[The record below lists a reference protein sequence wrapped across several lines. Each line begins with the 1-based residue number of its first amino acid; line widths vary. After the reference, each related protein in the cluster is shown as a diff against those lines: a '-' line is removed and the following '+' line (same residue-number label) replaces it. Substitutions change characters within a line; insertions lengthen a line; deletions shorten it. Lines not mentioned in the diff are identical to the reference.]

1 MNVSRDLKE
10 KISKLK
16 FINAIKSNKNFEHY
30 GMRGV
35 REENKKKSKSVGRK
49 GTLLIKEE
57 NSYLYNELEI
67 PSSEKCF

>member
-16 FINAIKSNKNFEHY
+16 FINAIKSNKNFEHS

-35 REENKKKSKSVGRK
+35 REENKKKSKRWWQKRNSVDKRRK
-49 GTLLIKEE
+49 FLPL
-57 NSYLYNELEI
+57 
-67 PSSEKCF
+67 